1 MNKLKR
7 ILQKYDV
14 ISFDIFDTLLK
25 RDVGDISDIFLW
37 TSREYERIY
46 GEKISNYKT
55 IRVNAQ
61 ENAAKRFGHKCY
73 NYDNIYELMEGVS
86 EQQKERL
93 KKLELEIENM
103 FLQVYEP
110 IKLIYDWCIQNKKKV
125 YLVSDMYM
133 SSKNLTVILKNKNI
147 DGYEAIYV
155 SSEYGENKS
164 DGKLFKI
171 MLRNEKISEKNVLH
185 IGNSRKSDVLGA
197 NIAGIRA
204 VWIQSFHNNMNYFV
218 DRTDNFTLDM
228 DCFWNIL
235 NNALAGNITD
245 TRAERIGFEVV
256 GPIIFGFNQWLH
268 SGLKENEKIVFL
280 SRDMHLFYKAYN
292 RMYYKETNNISYVY
306 LSRKALLPAVLYYS
320 EDYCIV
326 LRQWYDENKSIKE
339 ILKLLHLKQGR
350 YDNLLAQYNLYK
362 ENILDLKD
370 DLAWCKFGEF
380 LANIKFDI
388 KKANEKEA
396 LNTLGYLRQC
406 FKGNHIA
413 LVDLGWRSTIQVYLQ
428 MLIDLQLLPC
438 VQLTGYY
445 IGTYG
450 PKVNYKIKEKG
461 YLYDKQ
467 HLKFD
472 LKSGTFLLECLCL
485 ELCGSVKGYEH
496 VNGCWVAVKTQ
507 NYQSNYNFVKEVHQG
522 SLKFIEYISKRKVI
536 NYLHLKPSFCFSGY
550 RHLLNSPRAW
560 ERKELR
566 KVNFDDHDK
575 LVCILDNKSLVYYI
589 FHPNVFLADLLSA
602 KWKAGFLKDILKFDM
617 PYHELYYTIV
627 GWIRK
632 ADKG

>member
-256 GPIIFGFNQWLH
+256 GPIIFGFNQWLQV
-268 SGLKENEKIVFL
+268 S
-280 SRDMHLFYKAYN
+280 S
-292 RMYYKETNNISYVY
+292 
-306 LSRKALLPAVLYYS
+306 
-320 EDYCIV
+320 
-326 LRQWYDENKSIKE
+326 
-339 ILKLLHLKQGR
+339 
-350 YDNLLAQYNLYK
+350 
-362 ENILDLKD
+362 
-370 DLAWCKFGEF
+370 
-380 LANIKFDI
+380 
-388 KKANEKEA
+388 
-396 LNTLGYLRQC
+396 
-406 FKGNHIA
+406 
-413 LVDLGWRSTIQVYLQ
+413 DLGK
-428 MLIDLQLLPC
+428 M
-438 VQLTGYY
+438 
-445 IGTYG
+445 
-450 PKVNYKIKEKG
+450 
-461 YLYDKQ
+461 
-467 HLKFD
+467 
-472 LKSGTFLLECLCL
+472 
-485 ELCGSVKGYEH
+485 
-496 VNGCWVAVKTQ
+496 
-507 NYQSNYNFVKEVHQG
+507 NYNIAKCQKKMIAQDPKSTKRRHQN
-522 SLKFIEYISKRKVI
+522 KAK
-536 NYLHLKPSFCFSGY
+536 
-550 RHLLNSPRAW
+550 
-560 ERKELR
+560 
-566 KVNFDDHDK
+566 DK
-575 LVCILDNKSLVYYI
+575 L
-589 FHPNVFLADLLSA
+589 P
-602 KWKAGFLKDILKFDM
+602 
-617 PYHELYYTIV
+617 
-627 GWIRK
+627 
-632 ADKG
+632 